1 VSVRNA
7 AVSTSLLLL
16 LAISTGCA
24 GEETDTKPSSNTR
37 PRKVVDAGPQCA
49 PFNAAY
55 RDDFKA
61 CEVDADCE
69 VAVVESGCKGKLGVY
84 GVATAQREEFNE
96 CVPDVDSLPACVGGQ
111 DPVRAED
118 KRVAAEPD
126 LANVDARCVEGSCQT
141 RITEQPCGSL
151 TCTRFQLCV
160 SFLTA
165 GLPQFTC
172 VANPC
177 GNKPLDCEC
186 AEDVCVAAGEGV
198 HVCQAGQVENTDVFC
213 KLEKR

>member
-1 VSVRNA
+1 
-7 AVSTSLLLL
+7 LL
-16 LAISTGCA
+16 LAIGTGCA
-24 GEETDTKPSSNTR
+24 GDETDTKQASDPR

-69 VAVVESGCKGKLGVY
+69 VAEVESGCKGKLGVF

-96 CVPDVDSLPACVGGQ
+96 CVPDVDSLPACIGGQ

-126 LANVDARCVEGSCQT
+126 LANVEARCVEGSCQT
-141 RITEQPCGSL
+141 QITERPCGSPEL
-151 TCTRFQLCV
+151 VCTRFQLCV
-160 SFLTA
+160 SFLNA
-165 GLPQFTC
+165 GLPKFTC
-172 VANPC
+172 VDNPC

-198 HVCQAGQVENTDVFC
+198 HTCQAGAIEKSDVYC
-213 KLEKR
+213 SLEKR